1 MTASQTARYR
11 ETFNILGSKESIH
24 ALPSFREK
32 SEKGK
37 EGSHGQLW
45 DIFIL

>member
-11 ETFNILGSKESIH
+11 ETFNIPGSKESIH
-24 ALPSFREK
+24 ALPSFREE

-37 EGSHGQLW
+37 EGSHGQLL